1 MTSKPRSRA
10 RWIVAAV
17 VTATVVV
24 PLVALGISLYDAA
37 QDRWAWRLADLDRN
51 RLHLS
56 PRPEAVEGGT
66 VVEESRSELVVEYA
80 VEITDWM
87 GQPTGE
93 FMTVCYRFPFQDV
106 DDFREVPCS

>member
-1 MTSKPRSRA
+1 MTSRSRS
-10 RWIVAAV
+10 RTGWIVAV
-17 VTATVVV
+17 VLTATVVV
-24 PLVALGISLYDAA
+24 PLVALGVSLYDAA

-93 FMTVCYRFPFQDV
+93 LKTVCYRFPFRDF
-106 DDFREVPCS
+106 DDFSEVQCP